1 MVYFV
6 GRDLDVIISTE
17 EADNGLFWLSGA
29 TGPSW
34 ATDDAITKATYT
46 LVAVPREHADAQ
58 NSGNEVK
65 YLIGADLSVGAM
77 DEDITYVGFRDVT
90 KVEIKKETTLTLT
103 RKKVD
108 AVWDDWFNNVRF
120 GLTGSSLIGAS
131 DNEEPTQTRGFRI
144 WLKLKPSGSSQGDT
158 FTLRNCCLQS
168 HTVSTNVDGTF
179 DETIEFMSYI
189 DPKIGTTGS
198 NVVTPVADL

>member
-189 DPKIGTTGS
+189 DPKIGNTGS
-198 NVVTPVADL
+198 TAETGLTDL

>member
-6 GRDLDVIISTE
+6 GRDLDVIIATE
-17 EADNGLFWLSGA
+17 EADYGLFWQSGA
-29 TGPSW
+29 TGPNW
-34 ATDDAITKATYT
+34 AIEDAVSKTDYS

-58 NSGNEVK
+58 ASGNELK

-120 GLTGSSLIGAS
+120 GLTGSSIIGAS

-144 WLKLKPSGSSQGDT
+144 WLKLKT
-158 FTLRNCCLQS
+158 
-168 HTVSTNVDGTF
+168 
-179 DETIEFMSYI
+179 
-189 DPKIGTTGS
+189 
-198 NVVTPVADL
+198 

>member
-34 ATDDAITKATYT
+34 ATGDYITTGSYT
-46 LVAVPREHADAQ
+46 LVAVPRAHADAQ
-58 NSGNEVK
+58 NAGNEVK

-198 NVVTPVADL
+198 TAETPATDL

>member
-131 DNEEPTQTRGFRI
+131 DNEEPSQTRGFRI

-189 DPKIGTTGS
+189 DPKIGNTGS
-198 NVVTPVADL
+198 TAETGLTDL

>member
-34 ATDDAITKATYT
+34 AFDDAVSKASYS
-46 LVAVPREHADAQ
+46 LVAVPRAHADAQ
-58 NSGNEVK
+58 ASGNEVK

-120 GLTGSSLIGAS
+120 GLTGSALIGAS

-198 NVVTPVADL
+198 NVETPATDL

>member
-6 GRDLDVIISTE
+6 GRDLDVILSTE
-17 EADNGLFWLSGA
+17 EADNSLFWLSGA

-34 ATDDAITKATYT
+34 ATGDYITTGSYT
-46 LVAVPREHADAQ
+46 LFAVPREHTSAQAD
-58 NSGNEVK
+58 GNAIK
-65 YLIGADLSVGAM
+65 YLTGADLSVGAM

-108 AVWDDWFNNVRF
+108 AVWDDVFNNARM
-120 GLTGSSLIGAS
+120 GLTGSALIGAS
-131 DNEEPTQTRGFRI
+131 DNEEPTQYRGYRI
-144 WLKLKPSGSSQGDT
+144 WLKLKPSGSTQGDT
-158 FTLRNCCLQS
+158 FTLRNCCVQS
-168 HTVSTNVDGTF
+168 HSVTTNVDGTF
-179 DETIEFMSYI
+179 DETLEFMTYI

-198 NVVTPVADL
+198 TTETPPTDL